1 MLSSMAERGKTRRQ
15 LVASTVE
22 LLRRQGA
29 YGTGLHDVL
38 DHSGAPRGSLY
49 FHFPGGKEELVRE
62 ALQEAADVVDRAL
75 EKSLDRHRNVA
86 EAMAD
91 FLTRYGHRL
100 EESNFTGGCPV
111 AAVALDVAA
120 EGDRLRTACDW
131 ALSGWVSILAERLR
145 EEGRDP
151 DEAEALALTA
161 LSALEGA
168 LILSRAR
175 RTPDPLHAVA
185 GQLHRLLS

>member
-1 MLSSMAERGKTRRQ
+1 MLSPMAERGKTRKQ

-29 YGTGLHDVL
+29 YGTGLDDVL

-49 FHFPGGKEELVRE
+49 FHFPGGQEEVTRE

-91 FLTRYGHRL
+91 FLPRYGDRL
-100 EESNFTGGCPV
+100 AESNCTGGCPV

-120 EGDRLRTACDW
+120 EGDRLQTACDW
-131 ALSGWVSILAERLR
+131 AFSGWVSILAERLR

-151 DEAEALALTA
+151 EEGEGLGLTGP
-161 LSALEGA
+161 S
-168 LILSRAR
+168 
-175 RTPDPLHAVA
+175 PL
-185 GQLHRLLS
+185 GGGP